1 MEKLSTTIDEYRS
14 VFEKLFPNTNPE
26 SLVHLPREKLLELLG
41 KPKAESHGQHPESP
55 ATSASFDA
63 RISPTSNDDGN
74 LESLQTMP
82 EESSESRNASSDV
95 VNNVSDDVNAL
106 SLSSKQPS
114 SYLGISSI
122 HAILK
127 VIVWIDPGCLS
138 YISRGPASA
147 HQSYVTEYSENQH
160 WQPQTLPVT
169 PSQEP
174 NAADTQI
181 MDAYF
186 TYFQPF
192 VPMLDEQWFRDT
204 YRCGRRRDD
213 RWLGLLNI
221 VFALG
226 TVAACPADD
235 SSHRAYFQRSTSHLG
250 LDSLGCSHME
260 TIQTLGLLGGY
271 YLHYT
276 SQPNLAYAMMGA
288 ALRMAAT
295 LGLHKEFADNREVP
309 EREKVFSLDRKRR
322 VWWSLFC
329 MDTWGCMTLG
339 RPSMGRLGPTI
350 TVKPPQ
356 NREKVRK
363 SSTIYSTV
371 LTYPGERPRH
381 PPPP

>member
-1 MEKLSTTIDEYRS
+1 MIRHVEKLSTTIDEYRS
-14 VFEKLFPNTNPE
+14 VFEKLFPSTNPDN
-26 SLVHLPREKLLELLG
+26 LVLLPREKLLELMG
-41 KPKAESHGQHPESP
+41 KARPEGHAQHPASP
-55 ATSASFDA
+55 ATSASFEA
-63 RISPTSNDDGN
+63 QISPTTNDDGN

-82 EESSESRNASSDV
+82 DESSDSRNASSSDV

-106 SLSSKQPS
+106 SLSSRQPS

-122 HAILK
+122 HAMLK
-127 VIVWIDPGCLS
+127 VIVWLDPGSLS
-138 YISRGPASA
+138 YFARAPPSA
-147 HQSYVTEYSENQH
+147 RQNYVMEYSENQH
-160 WQPQTLPVT
+160 WQSQMPVT
-169 PSQEP
+169 PPQGP
-174 NAADTQI
+174 NVTDTHV

-204 YRCGRRRDD
+204 YRSGRRKDD

-226 TVAACPADD
+226 TIAGSTSDD
-235 SSHRAYFQRSTSHLG
+235 LSHRAYFERAKSHLG
-250 LDSLGCSHME
+250 LESLGCSHME
-260 TIQTLGLLGGY
+260 TIQTLGLVGGY

-295 LGLHKEFADNREVP
+295 LGLHKEFGDSRDVP
-309 EREKVFSLDRKRR
+309 DREKASSMDHKRR

-363 SSTIYSTV
+363 PAANTSIM
-371 LTYPGERPRH
+371 LT
-381 PPPP
+381 